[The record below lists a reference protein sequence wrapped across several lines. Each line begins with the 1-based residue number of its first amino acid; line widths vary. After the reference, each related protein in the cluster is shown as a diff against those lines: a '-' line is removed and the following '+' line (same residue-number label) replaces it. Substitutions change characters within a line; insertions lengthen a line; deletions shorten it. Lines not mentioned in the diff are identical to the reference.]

1 MALSAGIK
9 AVANLLQEAVT
20 AQLANSDVCRWLS
33 DALQEKGC
41 YYCDHIGDGTSGD
54 VIYSQYPEMYKAPY
68 QVTTVNGKPFVAI
81 DDDKAVEVL
90 PRTTYEPTVDD
101 ADHYASMESAGLYLP
116 GQAKFTE
123 RFISKDERDKADDSS
138 FAGKGKSFPILKSGD
153 AAAAAKSIGRA
164 GDKNLGGAA
173 LKRNIIA
180 IAKKKGL
187 ASELPDSWK
196 DGDDAKE
203 SVDLELT
210 GDLVPLK
217 EGAVGQDGT
226 AYLKLIAPG
235 RGASGFYPAEVLKRD
250 GPTVFKSGTKNFWNH
265 QTDAEEAA
273 RPEGDLRD
281 LASVLTE
288 DAHYEETGPAGP
300 GLYARAK
307 VFENFRQPVDD
318 LAKHIGMSIRA
329 SGKAKEGKAP
339 DGKTG
344 PIIEQLT
351 RGISVDY
358 VTTPGAGGKILQLF
372 EAARKPA
379 VNPTQGAES
388 DMDEATAKKLLESN
402 RKLSQRL
409 ALREARDMAGTELAG
424 VRLPDATK
432 ARLIERVVG
441 MAPINAD
448 GELDAAA
455 YKKVIEAEVKDEA
468 AYLSSLTGGR
478 IVTGN
483 GSSEGAQPTEADI
496 KAQEAQRKAESKR
509 LAETLG
515 FGGKEH
521 KVGRKILESGRAAFD
536 PNYNSALNG
545 VGVTVED

>member
-9 AVANLLQEAVT
+9 AVALLLQEAVT
-20 AQLANSDVCRWLS
+20 AKLANSDLCRWLA
-33 DALQEKGC
+33 DALADAGC
-41 YYCDHIGDGTSGD
+41 FYLDHIGDAVSGA
-54 VIYSQYPEMYKAPY
+54 VIYIDGGDIQQAPY
-68 QVTTVNGKPFVAI
+68 TITQAGGKASATI
-81 DDDKAVEVL
+81 NTDKAVDVL
-90 PRTTYEPTVDD
+90 PRTTYVK
-101 ADHYASMESAGLYLP
+101 
-116 GQAKFTE
+116 Q
-123 RFISKDERDKADDSS
+123 
-138 FAGKGKSFPILKSGD
+138 GD
-153 AAAAAKSIGRA
+153 ASEAAHEEPIP
-164 GDKNLGGAA
+164 LT
-173 LKRNIIA
+173 
-180 IAKKKGL
+180 
-187 ASELPDSWK
+187 
-196 DGDDAKE
+196 
-203 SVDLELT
+203 DLELT

-235 RGASGFYPAEVLKRD
+235 RGSSGFYPAEVLQRD
-250 GPTVFKSGTKNFWNH
+250 GPIVFKSGTKNFWNH

-288 DAHYEETGPAGP
+288 DAHYEEQGPAGP

-379 VNPTQGAES
+379 SNPTEGAES

-409 ALREARDMAGTELAG
+409 ALHDAQTIAAKEVGK
-424 VRLPDATK
+424 VRLPEPTK
-432 ARLIERVVG
+432 ARLIERLVP
-441 MAPINAD
+441 MAPISVD
-448 GELDAAA
+448 GELDTAAFT
-455 YKKVIEAEVKDEA
+455 KIIEAEVQDEA
-468 AYLSSLTGGR
+468 AYLSNLTGGR

-483 GSSEGAQPTEADI
+483 GSGEGAAPTEADV
-496 KAQEAQRKAESKR
+496 KASEAQRKEENRR
-509 LAETLG
+509 LAASLG
-515 FGGKEH
+515 FGGPEH
-521 KVGRKILESGRAAFD
+521 KVGRRILEGGRAAFD
-536 PNYNSALNG
+536 PNYNSAQNG
-545 VGVTVED
+545 VGVTAVED